1 VTDAPP
7 RIFIVEDE
15 GIVADDLQQTLLGLG
30 YQVAGKAKTGEAALE
45 KIREHHPDLVLMD
58 IHLAGRMDGIDAAGK
73 VHREEGIPVIYLTA
87 YADKQL
93 LSRAKETEPYG
104 YLIKPY
110 DERGLQSAIEMALY
124 KHRMEQRLRESEA
137 TTRLMV
143 NATVDLLYLIGADG
157 TFLMVNEALAE
168 RVNTAVEDLIGTSIY
183 DLVAQK
189 ILTPRMACWQ
199 LDSHGERR
207 LNFED
212 QLHRSWYDVTIY
224 PVYDAVGGV
233 KKYAVS
239 VRNITAKKQAEE
251 QTRNNAEYFR
261 AVIEEASPVVVLLN
275 PDGTFSQQS
284 PSFLHAL
291 GYGKNDEP
299 KKKLFD
305 HLNLKDWQQANQVF
319 SEVIIHPG
327 MAKPVQLKFE
337 RKDGSICTI
346 KGIMSNLSDN
356 PLVGKIVMN
365 GWVE

>member
-1 VTDAPP
+1 MDDTP

-15 GIVADDLQQTLLGLG
+15 AIVADDLQQTLTGLG
-30 YQVAGKAKTGEAALE
+30 YQVAGRAKSGEAALE

-58 IHLAGRMDGIDAAGK
+58 IHLAGRMDGIDTAGK
-73 VHREEGIPVIYLTA
+73 VHREVGIPVIYLTA

-110 DERGLQSAIEMALY
+110 DDRGLQSAIEMALY

-143 NATVDLLYLIGADG
+143 DATVDLLYLLSADG
-157 TFLMVNEALAE
+157 KFLMVNEALAE
-168 RVNTAVEDLIGTSIY
+168 RANATVENLIGTTVY
-183 DLVAQK
+183 DMVGMK
-189 ILTPRMACWQ
+189 ILSPRMACWQ
-199 LDSHGERR
+199 LDARGERR
-207 LNFED
+207 LNFEE

-224 PVYDAVGGV
+224 PVYDWKGAPV
-233 KKYAVS
+233 KYAVS

-251 QTRNNAEYFR
+251 QIRNNAEYFR
-261 AVIEEASPVVVLLN
+261 SVIEEASEVVVLLN

-291 GYGKNDEP
+291 GYGKDDDL
-299 KKKLFD
+299 KKSLFD
-305 HLNLKDWQQANQVF
+305 HLNLSDWQQAKQVF
-319 SEVIIHPG
+319 EEVLIHPG

-337 RKDGSICTI
+337 RKDGKSCTI
-346 KGIMSNLSDN
+346 KGILSNLSDN
-356 PLVGKIVMN
+356 AFVGKIVMN